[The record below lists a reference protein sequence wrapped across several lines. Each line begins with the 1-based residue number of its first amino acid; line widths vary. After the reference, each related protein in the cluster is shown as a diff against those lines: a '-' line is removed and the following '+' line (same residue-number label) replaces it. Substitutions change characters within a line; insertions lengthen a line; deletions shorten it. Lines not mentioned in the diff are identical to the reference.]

1 MRQWEITPSPSQSA
15 SELGVL
21 PEWHSS
27 HEQRADAAAEAAADV
42 AAKHLKAGAIGPCVV
57 FVTRDR

>member
-1 MRQWEITPSPSQSA
+1 MRRWEITPSPSQSA

-21 PEWHSS
+21 PERHSS

-42 AAKHLKAGAIGPCVV
+42 AAKHLKVL